1 MAHEY
6 TVGVAPELSELEN
19 DALAWRAIR
28 RDNLRIDN
36 FVFKFA
42 LEQEKYLHSEEHR
55 KQQLLKRIEEI
66 EVNSEPEAEK
76 PEPETETIC
85 TALFFEGGQDMN
97 DELRRLLMEQMQ
109 LLHEQSR
116 ADAILPGELAELSN
130 AMTSIAGVLLQ
141 LK

>member
-1 MAHEY
+1 MQIQEA
-6 TVGVAPELSELEN
+6 LSA
-19 DALAWRAIR
+19 ALAHGLCIR
-28 RDNLRIDN
+28 RAAPIGKYYCVMPTEATEPLLIRRTG
-36 FVFKFA
+36 KAA
-42 LEQEKYLHSEEHR
+42 LTKSGRPPLYWTPSLED
-55 KQQLLKRIEEI
+55 LLAGDWILTTGY
-66 EVNSEPEAEK
+66 P
-76 PEPETETIC
+76 T
-85 TALFFEGGQDMN
+85 LFFEGGQDMN

>member
-1 MAHEY
+1 MQIQEA
-6 TVGVAPELSELEN
+6 LSA
-19 DALAWRAIR
+19 ALAHGLCIR
-28 RDNLRIDN
+28 RDTPVGKYYCVMPTEATEPLLIRRTG
-36 FVFKFA
+36 KAA
-42 LEQEKYLHSEEHR
+42 LTKSGRHQIYWTPSLED
-55 KQQLLKRIEEI
+55 LLACDWILTTGY
-66 EVNSEPEAEK
+66 P
-76 PEPETETIC
+76 T
-85 TALFFEGGQDMN
+85 LFFEGGQDMN

>member
-1 MAHEY
+1 MYRLNIFDGEF
-6 TVGVAPELSELEN
+6 LRQNLLETCSFLYS
-19 DALAWRAIR
+19 A
-28 RDNLRIDN
+28 
-36 FVFKFA
+36 F
-42 LEQEKYLHSEEHR
+42 LHP
-55 KQQLLKRIEEI
+55 I
-66 EVNSEPEAEK
+66 
-76 PEPETETIC
+76 
-85 TALFFEGGQDMN
+85 LFFEGGQDMN

>member
-1 MAHEY
+1 MQIQEA
-6 TVGVAPELSELEN
+6 LSA
-19 DALAWRAIR
+19 ALAHGLCIR
-28 RDNLRIDN
+28 RDTPVGKYYCVMPTEAAEPLLIRRTG
-36 FVFKFA
+36 KAA
-42 LEQEKYLHSEEHR
+42 LTKSGRHQIHWTPSLED
-55 KQQLLKRIEEI
+55 LLAGDWILTTGD
-66 EVNSEPEAEK
+66 P
-76 PEPETETIC
+76 T
-85 TALFFEGGQDMN
+85 LFFEGGQDMN

>member
-1 MAHEY
+1 MQIQEALSAALAHGLCIRRAAPIGEY
-6 TVGVAPELSELEN
+6 YCIKPTKPGEPLLFLKTGKYADRKPRLWNPELE
-19 DALAWRAIR
+19 DILACDWI
-28 RDNLRIDN
+28 LTTG
-36 FVFKFA
+36 
-42 LEQEKYLHSEEHR
+42 Y
-55 KQQLLKRIEEI
+55 
-66 EVNSEPEAEK
+66 P
-76 PEPETETIC
+76 T
-85 TALFFEGGQDMN
+85 LFFEGGQDMN

>member
-1 MAHEY
+1 MY
-6 TVGVAPELSELEN
+6 
-19 DALAWRAIR
+19 
-28 RDNLRIDN
+28 
-36 FVFKFA
+36 
-42 LEQEKYLHSEEHR
+42 
-55 KQQLLKRIEEI
+55 
-66 EVNSEPEAEK
+66 
-76 PEPETETIC
+76 
-85 TALFFEGGQDMN
+85 

>member
-1 MAHEY
+1 MQIQEALSAALVHGLCIRRAAPIGEY
-6 TVGVAPELSELEN
+6 YCIKPTKPGAPLLFLKTGKYADRKPRLWNPELE
-19 DALAWRAIR
+19 DILAGDWILTTG
-28 RDNLRIDN
+28 D
-36 FVFKFA
+36 
-42 LEQEKYLHSEEHR
+42 
-55 KQQLLKRIEEI
+55 
-66 EVNSEPEAEK
+66 P
-76 PEPETETIC
+76 T
-85 TALFFEGGQDMN
+85 LFFEGGQDMN